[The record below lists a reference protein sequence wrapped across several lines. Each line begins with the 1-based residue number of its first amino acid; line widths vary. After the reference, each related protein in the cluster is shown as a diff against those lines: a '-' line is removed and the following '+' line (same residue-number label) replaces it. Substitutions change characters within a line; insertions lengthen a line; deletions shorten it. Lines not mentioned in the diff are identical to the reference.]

1 MQTISMRPSVSNP
14 KPSRPRKKKNVHQ
27 VQYEETLKRLQ
38 QKPKKRSKNAKKGR
52 KLYTPNDSFE
62 SEKENDEPIYMEP
75 KSKRP
80 RISPV
85 QPIRILPNR
94 AVKNIAK

>member
-1 MQTISMRPSVSNP
+1 MKPSVSNS
-14 KPSRPRKKKNVHQ
+14 KRPRPKKKVNVHQ

-52 KLYTPNDSFE
+52 KLYTPSDSFE
-62 SEKENDEPIYMEP
+62 AEKENDEPIDMEP

-85 QPIRILPNR
+85 QPIRNLPNR
-94 AVKNIAK
+94 AAKSNAK